1 MTSLSSRHPRVLLS
15 LVISTLALSP
25 TAFAQILDGAEAAF
39 LADQA
44 RRIVDAARLP
54 AGGSSG
60 KWRNETPYDLRVP
73 GGNMGYPAF
82 WVRDAVMM
90 LGGDLIPAAEI
101 EGWIRLLAGA
111 MNGPADRVPRPGVV
125 IPAFAVPDH
134 INFNGRP
141 TFYPGNYETGD
152 KQGGPPWGKYPPLD
166 DHFYFIGAV
175 YEHWRLTGSTVL
187 FKSKLKTSWGKAR
200 LADLCREAYRVAPV
214 DPATGLVKA
223 GDIETE
229 NAKDWGFCDAES
241 KSGELLFP
249 SLLKY
254 EAGLRLAALF
264 KAAGEPGRAATYKKE
279 AARIRRALPGTF
291 LRTKEDGKEGWLHSA
306 TGVGN
311 QPDVWGSAFAV
322 AIGAVDGDT
331 ADRISRALARGYREG
346 TTVRQGWVRHLPAN
360 NAANGGAWQVSVSK
374 PGDYQNGG
382 YWGTPAGWVIA
393 AIHRTDPQAAAD
405 MAREFVATLRKSLR
419 PDGTA
424 EAWEWFN
431 PDTGKSSNPLYAA
444 TVALPYL
451 SLQAAGLVRFP
462 SEPRRRS

>member
-1 MTSLSSRHPRVLLS
+1 
-15 LVISTLALSP
+15 
-25 TAFAQILDGAEAAF
+25 
-39 LADQA
+39 
-44 RRIVDAARLP
+44 
-54 AGGSSG
+54 
-60 KWRNETPYDLRVP
+60 
-73 GGNMGYPAF
+73 
-82 WVRDAVMM
+82 
-90 LGGDLIPAAEI
+90 
-101 EGWIRLLAGA
+101 
-111 MNGPADRVPRPGVV
+111 
-125 IPAFAVPDH
+125 
-134 INFNGRP
+134 
-141 TFYPGNYETGD
+141 
-152 KQGGPPWGKYPPLD
+152 
-166 DHFYFIGAV
+166 
-175 YEHWRLTGSTVL
+175 
-187 FKSKLKTSWGKAR
+187 
-200 LADLCREAYRVAPV
+200 
-214 DPATGLVKA
+214 
-223 GDIETE
+223 
-229 NAKDWGFCDAES
+229 
-241 KSGELLFP
+241 
-249 SLLKY
+249 
-254 EAGLRLAALF
+254 
-264 KAAGEPGRAATYKKE
+264 
-279 AARIRRALPGTF
+279 
-291 LRTKEDGKEGWLHSA
+291 
-306 TGVGN
+306 
-311 QPDVWGSAFAV
+311 V